1 MRCTILSCL
10 AILASA
16 ASASAQSAPSQTSPT
31 PPPTLQAKNP
41 AYDIRTFSD
50 LVHLCSTDRS
60 DPSYPGAVG
69 LCSGYISGV
78 LDYHLVDTGWSGGR
92 RSRRVCLPAEPVT
105 RMETL
110 QSLVSWDRSNQKY
123 NDDPAAEGVMRYFM
137 ATYPCRTPRSAG
149 SAAQPHG

>member
-16 ASASAQSAPSQTSPT
+16 ASASAQTAPGQASPN

-41 AYDIRTFSD
+41 AYDIRTFGD
-50 LVHLCSTDRS
+50 LVHLCSTERS
-60 DPSYPGAVG
+60 DSSYPGAVG
-69 LCSGYISGV
+69 LCAGYISGV
-78 LDYHLVDTGWSGGR
+78 LDYHLVDTGWSGSR
-92 RSRRVCLPAEPVT
+92 RLRRVCMPAEPVT

-123 NDDPAAEGVMRYFM
+123 DEEPAAEGVMRYFM
-137 ATYPCRTPRSAG
+137 ATYPCRAPHSAG
-149 SAAQPHG
+149 NAAQPHG